1 MLPEWSQSYFSARVV
16 RRELEEQG
24 RDEDGERERCNRGAK
39 YGQTAL
45 PEFSGVAAVR
55 RASSFPSPHL
65 LDDPLC
71 IWIAEDD
78 ADDSSSTG
86 NHLLLGPRLILHVGM
101 ASPRAALAALAH
113 L

>member
-1 MLPEWSQSYFSARVV
+1 MLPEWSRSFIIERDV
-16 RRELEEQG
+16 RRELEAQY
-24 RDEDGERERCNRGAK
+24 RDGNRERCNRGAK

-55 RASSFPSPHL
+55 GASSFPSPHL

-86 NHLLLGPRLILHVGM
+86 NHPSLGPRLILHVGM